1 MMRLSSATVLCLLLA
16 SGAYG
21 AGYKARRFDNVGAG
35 FKVFSDD
42 AAATDG
48 QDDAAATDL
57 TDSIQGL
64 FSDDAPAATKAAPT
78 QAPAVPKPKAQ
89 KKVAAE
95 SQKPAVAAP

>member
-21 AGYKARRFDNVGAG
+21 AGFKARRDLNVGAG

-42 AAATDG
+42 DSSSAG

-64 FSDDAPAATKAAPT
+64 FSDDAPAATKAAPAK
-78 QAPAVPKPKAQ
+78 APAAPKPKAQ
-89 KKVAAE
+89 KKA
-95 SQKPAVAAP
+95 